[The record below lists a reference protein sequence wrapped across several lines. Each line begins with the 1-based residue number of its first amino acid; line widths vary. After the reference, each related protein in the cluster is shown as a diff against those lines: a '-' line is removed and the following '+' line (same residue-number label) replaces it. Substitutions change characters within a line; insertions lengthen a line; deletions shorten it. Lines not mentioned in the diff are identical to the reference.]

1 MKAFIVT
8 SMVDMLDRQHG
19 SGQVDAILADAG
31 LTGLRGVDP
40 HSDVPVQSI
49 VRLSMVAAEA
59 LNTEVDD
66 LVEQF
71 GWYIFGVL
79 VIEFPDQVSQP
90 DFHAFLRAVNT
101 QIHPEMRRRF
111 PNAEV
116 PTVTVEEA
124 DGDSFLVRYASKRPF
139 TRLACGIISAA
150 STHFGLISTVT
161 VKESRFDEATGQHES
176 LMWVRPLGG

>member
-1 MKAFIVT
+1 MKAFIIT

-19 SGQVDAILADAG
+19 AGEVDAILAKAG
-31 LTGLRGVDP
+31 LQSLRDAEP
-40 HSDVPVQSI
+40 NDNVPVQHI
-49 VRLSMVAAEA
+49 VRLSMVAAET

-90 DFHAFLRAVNT
+90 DFHTFLKAVDT

-116 PTVTVEEA
+116 PSVTVEAVE
-124 DGDSFLVRYASKRPF
+124 GDSFLVRYASKRPF

-150 STHFGLISTVT
+150 SAHFGLISAVT
-161 VKESRFDEATGQHES
+161 VRESRYLEEEGLHES
-176 LMWVRPLGG
+176 LMWVQPLGG

>member
-19 SGQVDAILADAG
+19 AGEVDAILAKAG
-31 LTGLRGVDP
+31 LESLRGADP
-40 HSDVPVQSI
+40 NDNLPVQHM
-49 VRLSMVAAEA
+49 VRLSMVAAET

-90 DFHAFLRAVNT
+90 DFHAFLQAVNT
-101 QIHPEMRRRF
+101 KIHPEMRRRF

-116 PTVTVEEA
+116 PTVTVAEVQ
-124 DGDSFLVRYASKRPF
+124 GDSILVRYASKRPF

-150 STHFGLISTVT
+150 SAHFGLISAVT
-161 VKESRFDEATGQHES
+161 VKESRFDEATGLHES